1 MRRFTKNNSEKAKI
15 KYVYKNTPFF
25 KVYHETIIK
34 NKKPH
39 KTKKPFLKQLFY
51 FGKTPEK
58 TLVF

>member
-1 MRRFTKNNSEKAKI
+1 MRCFIKNNSEKAKI

-39 KTKKPFLKQLFY
+39 KTKKPFLKQLFL
-51 FGKTPEK
+51 FW
-58 TLVF
+58 